1 MREGMRLLLET
12 TDDLDL
18 VASVGSLEALLA
30 AVDRHAPDVVLTD
43 IRMPPS
49 GTDEGIRA
57 AELLADSHPDV
68 GVVVISQYVEPEWAL
83 RLFDGG
89 ARGRAYLLK
98 ERVGDLAQL
107 RSAIAQVADG
117 GTVLDPQVVD
127 ALVAA
132 RRAKQSSPLEALTPR
147 EGDVLAL
154 IARGWAN
161 GAIADELG
169 ASERSVQKSVGQ
181 IFAKLGL
188 HPDSEGIDRRVRA
201 VLLYL
206 AETGEVSGSDG

>member
-1 MREGMRLLLET
+1 MRLLLST
-12 TDDLDL
+12 QDDLEL
-18 VASVGSLEALLA
+18 VASVGSHDALLA
-30 AVDRHAPDVVLTD
+30 AVEQHEPDVVLTD

-49 GTDEGIRA
+49 GTDEGILA
-57 AELLADSHPDV
+57 AEQLAESHPDV

-83 RLFDGG
+83 RVFDGG

-107 RSAIAQVADG
+107 RSAIEQVADG
-117 GTVLDPQVVD
+117 GTVLDPLVVD

-132 RRAKQSSPLEALTPR
+132 RRAKQSSPLEALSPR
-147 EGDVLAL
+147 ESDVLAL
-154 IARGWAN
+154 IARGMTN
-161 GAIADELG
+161 GAIAEELG

-188 HPDSEGIDRRVRA
+188 HPDSDGIDRRVHA

-206 AETGEVSGSDG
+206 AETGDPPTVD

>member
-12 TDDLDL
+12 RDDLDL
-18 VASVGSLEALLA
+18 VASVGSLDALLA
-30 AVDRHAPDVVLTD
+30 AVEEHAPDVVLTD
-43 IRMPPS
+43 IRMPPT

-57 AELLADSHPDV
+57 AEQLAGTHPDL

-83 RLFDGG
+83 RVFDAG

-107 RSAIAQVADG
+107 GAAIEQVAAG
-117 GTVLDPQVVD
+117 GTVLDPRVVD

-132 RRAKQSSPLEALTPR
+132 RRAKRSSPLDALSPR
-147 EGDVLAL
+147 ESDVLAL
-154 IARGWAN
+154 IARGLTNA
-161 GAIADELG
+161 AIAEELG

-206 AETGEVSGSDG
+206 AETDESSTSEG

>member
-1 MREGMRLLLET
+1 M
-12 TDDLDL
+12 
-18 VASVGSLEALLA
+18 
-30 AVDRHAPDVVLTD
+30 LTD
-43 IRMPPS
+43 VRMPPS

-57 AELLADSHPDV
+57 AEELAEQHPEV

-83 RLFDGG
+83 RVFHAG

-107 RSAIAQVADG
+107 RSAIAQVARG

-132 RRAKQSSPLEALTPR
+132 RRAKESSPLDALSPR

-154 IARGWAN
+154 IARGMAN
-161 GAIADELG
+161 AAIAEELG

-201 VLLYL
+201 VLVYL
-206 AETGEVSGSDG
+206 AETGEPPAAED